1 MNRRFQAMYRY
12 LLSISHPWF
21 PRSVAF
27 IIHQVLIIFV
37 IALEIFAVELL
48 QFSVCS
54 VVRSVGSSP
63 SVCWLLAS
71 RFLLD
76 FLRCFPTSLSL
87 QFWIPLYS
95 VLLEQEHLLP
105 LPFSFHFRLL
115 SLLPCASLLQ
125 LCTNWLHVFLL
136 RYQLVFKSNCPISD
150 QLRSWPFHVWSRL
163 ASRYQPSSYCST
175 CSMPIANLIIP
186 RFSWPLVRWICSI
199 LN

>member
-1 MNRRFQAMYRY
+1 MNQRFQEMYRY

-54 VVRSVGSSP
+54 AVRSAGSSP

-71 RFLLD
+71 RFLLY

-87 QFWIPLYS
+87 QFLIPLYS
-95 VLLEQEHLLP
+95 VLLEQEHLLA

-115 SLLPCASLLQ
+115 SILPCASLLQ
-125 LCTNWLHVFLL
+125 LCTNSPHVFLL
-136 RYQLVFKSNCPISD
+136 RYQLVFKSNYLISD
-150 QLRSWPFHVWSRL
+150 QLRSWPFHVWSML
-163 ASRYQPSSYCST
+163 ASRCQPSSYCSSR
-175 CSMPIANLIIP
+175 SMPIPNLIIP
-186 RFSWPLVRWICSI
+186 RFSCALVRLICSI